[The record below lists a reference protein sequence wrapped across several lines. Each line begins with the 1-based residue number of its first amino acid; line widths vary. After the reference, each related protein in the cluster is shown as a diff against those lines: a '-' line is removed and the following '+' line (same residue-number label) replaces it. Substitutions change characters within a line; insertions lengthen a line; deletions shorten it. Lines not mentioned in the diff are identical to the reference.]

1 MKYVTEFLNTT
12 VVPKPVKSSID
23 PELHDIANLARNSQ
37 SRNWDVLMDPFT
49 CRTIELRPGQS
60 MQLEGDEYFHFAP
73 FSRIILSGKRDAE
86 SGFYI
91 PVVECHRNADWQEP
105 DYGLKG
111 QLPLGLQ
118 NDSVETL
125 NCCPT
130 YRSGDF
136 TVSAMYGV
144 ELVVGIP
151 LNSPL
156 RGVTALVY
164 TSISAGR
171 ILDPTRPEGFRVIHE
186 GGHFISTLRSADQMR
201 DIKALLKSQREEEGL

>member
-12 VVPKPVKSSID
+12 VVPKRVKSAID
-23 PELHDIANLARNSQ
+23 PELHDLANLARNSQ
-37 SRNWDVLMDPFT
+37 SRNWDILLDPFT

-60 MQLEGDEYFHFAP
+60 MTLEGDEYFHFAP
-73 FSRIILSGKRDAE
+73 FSRIVLSGQRDQE

-91 PVVECHRNADWQEP
+91 PSIQCHRNPDWQEP
-105 DYGLKG
+105 DYGMKG
-111 QLPLGLQ
+111 LLPLGLQ
-118 NDSVETL
+118 NDDVGTL

-144 ELVVGIP
+144 ELIVGIP

-164 TSISAGR
+164 TAISTGR
-171 ILDPTRPEGFRVIHE
+171 ILDPTRPEGYRVIHE
-186 GGHFISTLRSADQMR
+186 GGHFIQTLRSADQMK
-201 DIKALLKSQREEEGL
+201 DIKALLKSQREDEGM